1 MISHSVLHHPFP
13 LCYLVFPTAAI
24 DYTTVTAQQTFQAT
38 VTQQCSSISIDD
50 DTILENDEAFSVQLS
65 TLDPD
70 VNLTPSTATVTI
82 ENDDSE
88 CHTL

>member
-1 MISHSVLHHPFP
+1 M
-13 LCYLVFPTAAI
+13 
-24 DYTTVTAQQTFQAT
+24 
-38 VTQQCSSISIDD
+38 D
-50 DTILENDEAFSVQLS
+50 DTILENDEVFSVQLS

-88 CHTL
+88 CHTMHVATYNNKEGG

>member
-1 MISHSVLHHPFP
+1 MSHSVSLTP
-13 LCYLVFPTAAI
+13 LLSTYLVSPTDLS
-24 DYTTVTAQQTFQAT
+24 DYTTVTAQLTFLAT
-38 VTQQCSSISIDD
+38 IALQCSSIPIVD
-50 DTILENDEAFSVQLS
+50 DTILENDEVFSVQLS